1 MFKSFVSQAPGRL
14 AALAAILLVAQLAL
28 HAQLP
33 TATILGSVKDE
44 SGAVIPGASITA
56 RNTDNGLTRTTTAAN
71 DGSYR
76 LPAPPVG
83 SYEVRGENPGFRAE
97 LISGLKLAVSQEAV
111 VNLALKVGSVEESVT
126 VAAEAPLVNTTSGAL
141 GSLVNEQKVADLP
154 LNGRNYMDLTLLQP
168 GIVRNTRLTPN
179 STSTIGVY
187 FSSNG
192 APVRS
197 NNYMLDGALLTN
209 QTGAT
214 AASADGSTLGI
225 SAIREYKVVTSSV
238 SAEYGMTMGG
248 QITMV
253 SKSGTNQ
260 NHFEL
265 FEFLRNSVLDAR
277 NFFDYKSGASQR
289 RLPAYTRNQFGGTA
303 GGPIKQDQA
312 FYLVSFEALRER
324 LGITIIDNVFGS
336 GCHAGGGS
344 TITNAQC
351 PQLGATAASVTV
363 TPQIAPLLDLFPKPN
378 LPNNQYTFPFSQP
391 TSEDYVLGRY
401 DHNFSSNDTIYARY
415 AVDDTQQTNPVAY
428 EQFKFLRNSRAQHA
442 VASQIHIFSPAL
454 LNTVRFSFSR
464 NNALTGSLNPFSG
477 PQYSFVPGRPM
488 GAIVIAGLTSM
499 SPSTPSQQL
508 RTVLTWSDDMFHT
521 LGRHSLKF
529 GTLINH
535 YTDTN
540 FTATNINGTMNFP
553 SVASFFTAQPTSYN
567 SITPG
572 SNLNKT
578 YKFVTFGFYLQD
590 DFRPL
595 PTLTLNLG
603 VRYEAHTVPREV
615 DGNSAA
621 LRDVQNDSATTV
633 GPIFKNMSLK
643 NFSPR
648 FGFAWD
654 IGGQGRMALRGGFAE
669 LFDIA
674 VFGQTLNIA
683 TTGTPP
689 FSSNSAFT
697 APAGQPVPVVT
708 LPFPFT
714 AGNVGRSLRTQDY
727 HMAQPHL
734 LAYNL
739 SFERQLPGQTAISVA
754 YVGSRGLNLM
764 KTVEGNPTVSQIQAD
779 GRQFFPVGAPRVNRN
794 WTSMEFKTA
803 GGDSWYNSL
812 QASFNKALTH
822 GFQLQ
827 TSYTWSKLIDET
839 QGQALGENTAA
850 SLFGADPLNHK
861 TDRAVADFD
870 LTQSLRI
877 NTIYDLPK
885 LDVGGLRGKLLSGWR
900 VSSILS
906 LQDGLPSSI
915 VLANN
920 NSRSGVN
927 NAGPGI
933 DRPDLV
939 AGRTKS
945 DVILGQPQRYYDPS
959 AFTLP
964 AAGFLGNVGRNFLR
978 GPGTATLDL
987 SLVKNT
993 PVSALGEQGRVEF
1006 RAEMFNILNRVNFA
1020 DPNRTVFSGTQGST
1034 PLLTAGTIT
1043 STATTAR
1050 QIQLSLKLF
1059 F

>member
-1 MFKSFVSQAPGRL
+1 MLQRVLGKSAGRL
-14 AALAAILLVAQLAL
+14 LLGLALIFLAQITL

-33 TATILGSVKDE
+33 TATILGAVKDE
-44 SGAVIPGASITA
+44 SGAVVPGATITA
-56 RNTDNGLTRTTTAAN
+56 RNTGTGMTRSTTSAS

-76 LPAPPVG
+76 LPALPVG
-83 SYEVRGENPGFRAE
+83 SYEVRAENPGFRAE
-97 LISGLKLAVSQEAV
+97 VVSGLTLTVSQEAV
-111 VNLALKVGSVEESVT
+111 VNLALRVGSVEESVT
-126 VAAEAPLVNTTSGAL
+126 VAAEATLVNTTSGAL

-168 GIVRNTRLTPN
+168 GIVRNTRLIPN

-225 SAIREYKVVTSSV
+225 SAIREYKVVASNV
-238 SAEYGMTMGG
+238 SAEYGLTMGG

-260 NHFEL
+260 HRVEM
-265 FEFLRNSVLDAR
+265 FEFLRNSALDAR
-277 NFFDYKSGASQR
+277 NFFDYKSASSQR
-289 RLPAYTRNQFGGTA
+289 RLPSYQRNQFGGTV
-303 GGPIKQDQA
+303 GGPIRKDTA

-324 LGITIIDNVFGS
+324 LGITSVVSVLGA
-336 GCHAGGGS
+336 GCHAPGGA
-344 TITNAQC
+344 TVTNTAC
-351 PQLGATAASVTV
+351 PQLGAATPSVTV
-363 TPQIAPLLDLFPKPN
+363 APQMAPLLDLFPQPN
-378 LPNNQYTFPFSQP
+378 LSDNRYTFPFSQP
-391 TSEDYVLGRY
+391 TREDYGLGRY
-401 DHNFSSNDTIYARY
+401 DHTLSSNDTFYGRY
-415 AVDDTQQTNPVAY
+415 AVDDTEQTNPVAY
-428 EQFKFLRNSRAQHA
+428 PQFKFLRNSRSQHA
-442 VASQIHIFSPAL
+442 VGSEIHVFSPAL
-454 LNTVRFSFSR
+454 LNTARFSFSR
-464 NNALTGSLNPFSG
+464 NNALTGSLNPFTG
-477 PQYSFVPGRPM
+477 PQYAFVPGRPL
-488 GAIVIAGLTSM
+488 GTISIAGLTIM
-499 SPSTPSQQL
+499 QPSTPSQQL
-508 RTVLTWSDDMFHT
+508 RTVLTWSDDVFYT
-521 LGRHSLKF
+521 VGKHSLKM

-535 YTDTN
+535 YDDKN
-540 FTATNINGTMNFP
+540 FTATNINGTINFA
-553 SVASFFTAQPTSYN
+553 SVASFFTGQPSSYN
-567 SITPG
+567 AITPG
-572 SNLNKT
+572 SNLNKD
-578 YKFVTFGFYLQD
+578 YRFMTFGFYLQD
-590 DFRPL
+590 DLRLL

-603 VRYEAHTVPREV
+603 LRYEAHTVPTEK

-621 LRDVQNDSATTV
+621 LRDVRNDAATTV
-633 GPIFKNMSLK
+633 GPIFENMSLK

-654 IGGQGRMALRGGFAE
+654 IGGNGKTALRGGFAE

-674 VFGQTLNIA
+674 IFGQTLNIA

-689 FSSNSAFT
+689 FSSNSAVTNPAGPT
-697 APAGQPVPVVT
+697 APVLT
-708 LPFPFT
+708 LPLPFT
-714 AGNVGRSLRTQDY
+714 AGNIGRSLRTQDY

-739 SFERQLPGQTAISVA
+739 SFERQLPGHSAITVA

-764 KTVEGNPTVSQIQAD
+764 KTVEGNPTVPQIQAD
-779 GRQFFPVGAPRVNRN
+779 GRQFFPVGAPRLNRN

-803 GGDSWYNSL
+803 GGDSWYSSL
-812 QASFNKALTH
+812 QASFNKAISR

-850 SLFGADPLNHK
+850 SLFGADPLNNK

-885 LDVGGLRGKLLSGWR
+885 LGLAGVAGKLLNGWR

-906 LQDGLPSSI
+906 FQDGLPVSI

-939 AGRTKS
+939 AGRSKS
-945 DVILGQPQRYYDPS
+945 DVILGRPERYYDPS

-964 AAGFLGNVGRNFLR
+964 AAGFLGNLGRNFLR
-978 GPGTATLDL
+978 GPGTATVDL
-987 SLVKNT
+987 SLMKST
-993 PVSALGEQGRVEF
+993 PLAALGEQGKLEF

-1034 PLLTAGTIT
+1034 PLSTAGVIT
-1043 STATTAR
+1043 ATATTSR
-1050 QIQLSLKLF
+1050 QIQLTLKMF